1 MASVFGLAGSS
12 QLGMQSHQTFKV
24 ALSYS
29 DLRSPA
35 AEYSASKHALLGLH
49 DSLRNELIYRSVTH
63 QSFAQ

>member
-1 MASVFGLAGSS
+1 
-12 QLGMQSHQTFKV
+12 MQSHQTFKV